1 VEVKN
6 AFMTLVTA
14 NAIDVGIIL
23 SNDTVKSALINFA
36 RPTVYSAAPPFPFVA
51 AIRAGHRLLG
61 TPEAVKASAA

>member
-1 VEVKN
+1 
-6 AFMTLVTA
+6 MTLVTA